1 MLSCA
6 LDDDGRRV
14 QRARYTRLAASVA
27 HLERTPEAVVIEFD
41 EQVHRETLER
51 ALAVERQCCPFFIF
65 DFDPPPPP
73 PLISVPETEPLP
85 APAAIA
91 DAFRRDHSAPRPFT
105 PARR

>member
-41 EQVHRETLER
+41 EQVHRETLEC
-51 ALAVERQCCPFFIF
+51 ALAVERQCCPFFVF
-65 DFDPPPPP
+65 DFDPRTRRL
-73 PLISVPETEPLP
+73 LISVLETEQLP
-85 APAAIA
+85 ALDAIA
-91 DAFRRDHSAPRPFT
+91 DAFRRVQSARQ
-105 PARR
+105 

>member
-65 DFDPPPPP
+65 DFDPP
-73 PLISVPETEPLP
+73 T
-85 APAAIA
+85 
-91 DAFRRDHSAPRPFT
+91 RRLDRLTASSAPGRGT
-105 PARR
+105 YPARHTLCRP